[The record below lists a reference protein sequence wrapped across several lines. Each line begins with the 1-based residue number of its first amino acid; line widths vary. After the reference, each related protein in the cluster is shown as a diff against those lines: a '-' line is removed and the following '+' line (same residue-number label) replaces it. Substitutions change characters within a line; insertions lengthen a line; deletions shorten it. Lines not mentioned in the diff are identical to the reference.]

1 MLTKLDTSVLVGII
15 FILTGIAKIIE
26 PWKFIDHLAKL
37 KLLQPQSIQFVGL
50 IFTAVESAL
59 GVALIFRVFP
69 SVIIPVS
76 ILLLIGLTILT
87 YWSTS
92 TGRTEDC
99 GCYNGWLNIT
109 PTQSLILNFIYLAL
123 LIFAAIRGE
132 YQPTVL
138 WQWIVVLATL
148 LTSYALGFGSLEY
161 WLKNNRPYIDLAPVK
176 INGNWQPEWLGEDE
190 ELELISGSKLVV
202 FLSPQCSQCK
212 KWLNILKV
220 VHYREDL
227 PDVVGTIAV
236 TKVEEL
242 QGFVDGYG
250 LNYPIIGMEEKQ
262 QSKLGISSFPTAM
275 VLEDGVIKDKWL
287 GVIPEYFIE
296 RSPFV
301 PGFATSPLKR
311 NHNPP
316 NGEIEL

>member
-1 MLTKLDTSVLVGII
+1 MCHMSLIFAGTFFKTSVLVGIV
-15 FILTGIAKIIE
+15 FLLTGIAKVIE

-37 KLLQPQSIQFVGL
+37 KLLPPQSIQFVGL
-50 IFTAVESAL
+50 IFTAFESAL
-59 GVALIFRVFP
+59 GVALILGVFP

-99 GCYNGWLNIT
+99 GCYNGWLDIT
-109 PTQSLILNFIYLAL
+109 PNQSLILNFVYLAL
-123 LIFAAIRGE
+123 LVFAAIRGE

-138 WQWIVVLATL
+138 WQWLVVLATL
-148 LTSYALGFGSLEY
+148 LTSYVLATASLEY
-161 WLKNNRPYIDLAPVK
+161 WIRTNRPYFDLAPVK
-176 INGNWQPEWLGEDE
+176 INRTWQPEWLGEDE
-190 ELELISGSKLVV
+190 DLGLISGNKLVV
-202 FLSPQCSQCK
+202 FLSPQCAQCK

-220 VHYREDL
+220 VHYRDDL

-242 QGFVDGYG
+242 QEFVDGYG
-250 LNYPIIGMEEKQ
+250 FNYPIIGMEAKQ
-262 QSKLGISSFPTAM
+262 QSKLGIRSFPTAM
-275 VLEDGVIKDKWL
+275 LLEDGVIKDKWL

-296 RSPFV
+296 RIRQGDLSYP
-301 PGFATSPLKR
+301 T
-311 NHNPP
+311 
-316 NGEIEL
+316 